1 MHDVRQQHGCAV
13 PGILRLSQSAIRAR
27 YGACSMLELVNI
39 TKYYTSGFFRKQKHV
54 AVENA
59 SLTIRRGETL
69 GLVGESGSGK
79 TTLGR
84 IALRL
89 IEPSSGIVRFDGVD
103 LTALSRPAIRKFR
116 QRMQIIFQ
124 DPDSSL
130 DPRMTIHDCVAEP
143 FQVWNLAGPKEI
155 KDRIPELLEQ
165 VGLQPDL
172 ASRYP
177 FEISGGQKQRVA
189 LARVLAL
196 NPTFIIADEPTAA
209 LDLSVQAQV
218 LSLLKD
224 IQQKKKLTLL
234 FISHDLQVV
243 QNMSDRIAVMH
254 AGKIVEQGETHEVL
268 HHSGD
273 PYTAGMIAAA
283 KASEAWFGKDK

>member
-1 MHDVRQQHGCAV
+1 M
-13 PGILRLSQSAIRAR
+13 I
-27 YGACSMLELVNI
+27 ELANI
-39 TKYYTSGFFRKQKHV
+39 TKYYTRGFFRKQK
-54 AVENA
+54 
-59 SLTIRRGETL
+59 SLIVDDVSLSIRRGETL

-89 IEPSSGIVRFDGVD
+89 IEPSSGTVRFDGVD
-103 LTALSRPAIRKFR
+103 VTSLSRSALRQFR

-124 DPDSSL
+124 DPDTSL
-130 DPRMTIHDCVAEP
+130 NPRMTIHDCVAEP
-143 FQVWNLAGPKEI
+143 FRIWRLAGAREME
-155 KDRIPELLEQ
+155 DRIPELLGL
-165 VGLQPDL
+165 VGLQPEL

-196 NPTFIIADEPTAA
+196 NPTFIVADEPTAA

-224 IQQKKKLTLL
+224 IQQKRQLTLL
-234 FISHDLQVV
+234 FISHDLQVIEK
-243 QNMSDRIAVMH
+243 MSDRIAVMH
-254 AGKIVEQGETHEVL
+254 KGRIVEQGATSQILRHPT
-268 HHSGD
+268 D
-273 PYTAGMIAAA
+273 RYTIRMIAAA
-283 KASEAWFGKDK
+283 HESEAWFGKESPVTTE